1 MEEGGVL
8 LPCGA
13 GEVSVKLCHRDR
25 ERGRRVVAAGSA
37 GAWSV
42 VERFADKREPFLSR
56 SVVFSSKDVASIKRN
71 YLLEPETQT
80 KNEKKSLRKRLK

>member
-8 LPCGA
+8 LPRGA

-25 ERGRRVVAAGSA
+25 DRGRRVVTAGSA

-42 VERFADKREPFLSR
+42 VECFADKREPFLSR
-56 SVVFSSKDVASIKRN
+56 SIVFGSKDVASIKRN
-71 YLLEPETQT
+71 NLLESEDIYICR
-80 KNEKKSLRKRLK
+80 S